1 MIVIDFNTNAH
12 NFSPLILM
20 HQISSKVGR
29 PGRRTP
35 KIDRLEAEYQQN
47 QERIRQLHRRNR
59 DLAEQMRTVQP
70 ENNSLPIRS
79 IAQRSPMKGRRPKSL
94 ARLVV
99 DSFASAKGDRVERLN
114 RIRIGRYPL
123 VFWLKVA
130 AMMILVAVVCGTL
143 GFMATRLVGL
153 LIGG

>member
-1 MIVIDFNTNAH
+1 
-12 NFSPLILM
+12 M
-20 HQISSKVGR
+20 HQISNKVGKS
-29 PGRRTP
+29 GRRMP

-59 DLAEQMRTVQP
+59 DLAEQMRVFQQ
-70 ENNSLPIRS
+70 ENNSLPVRS
-79 IAQRSPMKGRRPKSL
+79 IAQRSPMKSRRPKSL
-94 ARLVV
+94 ARSVV
-99 DSFASAKGDRVERLN
+99 DQVEHLN

-130 AMMILVAVVCGTL
+130 AMMIVVAVVCGTL
-143 GFMATRLVGL
+143 GFMATRLIGL

>member
-1 MIVIDFNTNAH
+1 
-12 NFSPLILM
+12 M

-29 PGRRTP
+29 SSRRTP

-47 QERIRQLHRRNR
+47 QERIRQIHRRNR
-59 DLAEQMRTVQP
+59 DLAEQMRVFQQ
-70 ENNSLPIRS
+70 ENNSSPVRS
-79 IAQRSPMKGRRPKSL
+79 IAQRSPMKSRRPKSL

-99 DSFASAKGDRVERLN
+99 DRLEHLN
-114 RIRIGRYPL
+114 RIRIGRYSL
-123 VFWLKVA
+123 VFWLKVT
-130 AMMILVAVVCGTL
+130 AMMLFVAVACGTL

>member
-1 MIVIDFNTNAH
+1 
-12 NFSPLILM
+12 M

-29 PGRRTP
+29 PSRRTP

-59 DLAEQMRTVQP
+59 DLAEQMRTVQQ
-70 ENNSLPIRS
+70 ENNSLPVNS
-79 IAQRSPMKGRRPKSL
+79 IAQRSPMKSRRPKSL
-94 ARLVV
+94 ARLIV
-99 DSFASAKGDRVERLN
+99 DRIEHFN
-114 RIRIGRYPL
+114 RIRIGRYSL
-123 VFWLKVA
+123 AFWLKA
-130 AMMILVAVVCGTL
+130 ACMMIMVAVVCGTL

>member
-1 MIVIDFNTNAH
+1 
-12 NFSPLILM
+12 M

-29 PGRRTP
+29 PSRRIP

-59 DLAEQMRTVQP
+59 DLAEQMRTVQQ
-70 ENNSLPIRS
+70 ENNSLPVRS
-79 IAQRSPMKGRRPKSL
+79 IAQRSPMKSRRPKSL
-94 ARLVV
+94 ARLIV
-99 DSFASAKGDRVERLN
+99 DRIEHFN
-114 RIRIGRYPL
+114 RIRICRYSL
-123 VFWLKVA
+123 VFWLKA
-130 AMMILVAVVCGTL
+130 AVMMIVVAVVCGTL

>member
-1 MIVIDFNTNAH
+1 
-12 NFSPLILM
+12 M

-29 PGRRTP
+29 SSRRTP

-59 DLAEQMRTVQP
+59 DLAEQMRIFQQ
-70 ENNSLPIRS
+70 ENNSLPVGS
-79 IAQRSPMKGRRPKSL
+79 IAQRSPVKSRRPKSL
-94 ARLVV
+94 SKLVV
-99 DSFASAKGDRVERLN
+99 DRIEHLN

-123 VFWLKVA
+123 FFWLKVA
-130 AMMILVAVVCGTL
+130 AMMLVVALVCGML

>member
-1 MIVIDFNTNAH
+1 
-12 NFSPLILM
+12 M
-20 HQISSKVGR
+20 HQISTKVSR
-29 PGRRTP
+29 PSHRTP

-59 DLAEQMRTVQP
+59 DLAEQMRVFQQ
-70 ENNSLPIRS
+70 ENNSLPVRS
-79 IAQRSPMKGRRPKSL
+79 IAQRSPMKSRRPKSL
-94 ARLVV
+94 ARLIVE
-99 DSFASAKGDRVERLN
+99 RVEHLN

-123 VFWLKVA
+123 LFWLKVA
-130 AMMILVAVVCGTL
+130 AMMIVVAVVCGTL

>member
-1 MIVIDFNTNAH
+1 
-12 NFSPLILM
+12 M

-29 PGRRTP
+29 PSRRTP

-59 DLAEQMRTVQP
+59 DLAVQMRTVQQ
-70 ENNSLPIRS
+70 EDNSLPIRS
-79 IAQRSPMKGRRPKSL
+79 IAQRSPMKSRRPKSL
-94 ARLVV
+94 ARLLV
-99 DSFASAKGDRVERLN
+99 DQFQQLN
-114 RIRIGRYPL
+114 RIRVGRYSL
-123 VFWLKVA
+123 VFWLKAA
-130 AMMILVAVVCGTL
+130 AMMLLVAVVCGTL

>member
-1 MIVIDFNTNAH
+1 
-12 NFSPLILM
+12 M
-20 HQISSKVGR
+20 HQISNKVGKSS
-29 PGRRTP
+29 RRIP

-59 DLAEQMRTVQP
+59 DLAEQMRTVQQ
-70 ENNSLPIRS
+70 ESNSLPVRS
-79 IAQRSPMKGRRPKSL
+79 IAQRSPMKSRRPKSL

-99 DSFASAKGDRVERLN
+99 DQIEHLN
-114 RIRIGRYPL
+114 RIRVGRYSL
-123 VFWLKVA
+123 FFWAKA
-130 AMMILVAVVCGTL
+130 TAMMLLVAVVCGTL

>member
-1 MIVIDFNTNAH
+1 
-12 NFSPLILM
+12 M
-20 HQISSKVGR
+20 HQISSKVGK
-29 PGRRTP
+29 PSHRTP

-59 DLAEQMRTVQP
+59 DLAGQMRAFQQ
-70 ENNSLPIRS
+70 ENNSLPVRS
-79 IAQRSPMKGRRPKSL
+79 ITQRSPMKSRRPKSL
-94 ARLVV
+94 ARSVV
-99 DSFASAKGDRVERLN
+99 DQVEHLN

-130 AMMILVAVVCGTL
+130 AMMIVVAVVCGTL

>member
-1 MIVIDFNTNAH
+1 
-12 NFSPLILM
+12 M

-29 PGRRTP
+29 PSRQTP

-59 DLAEQMRTVQP
+59 DLAEQMRTVQQ
-70 ENNSLPIRS
+70 ENNSLPVRL
-79 IAQRSPMKGRRPKSL
+79 IAQRSPMKSRRPKSL
-94 ARLVV
+94 ARLIV
-99 DSFASAKGDRVERLN
+99 DRVEHLN
-114 RIRIGRYPL
+114 RIRVGRYSL
-123 VFWLKVA
+123 VFWLKA
-130 AMMILVAVVCGTL
+130 AVMMIVVAVVCGTL

>member
-1 MIVIDFNTNAH
+1 
-12 NFSPLILM
+12 M

-29 PGRRTP
+29 SSRRTP

-59 DLAEQMRTVQP
+59 DLAEQMRIFQQ
-70 ENNSLPIRS
+70 EGNSLPVRS
-79 IAQRSPMKGRRPKSL
+79 IAQRSPVKNRRPKSL

-99 DSFASAKGDRVERLN
+99 ERVEHLN
-114 RIRIGRYPL
+114 RIRIGRYSL

-130 AMMILVAVVCGTL
+130 GMMLVVALVCGML

>member
-1 MIVIDFNTNAH
+1 
-12 NFSPLILM
+12 M

-29 PGRRTP
+29 PSRRTP
-35 KIDRLEAEYQQN
+35 KIDRLEVEYQQN

-59 DLAEQMRTVQP
+59 DLAEQMRTVQQ
-70 ENNSLPIRS
+70 ESNSLPVRS
-79 IAQRSPMKGRRPKSL
+79 IAQRSPMKSRRPKSL

-99 DSFASAKGDRVERLN
+99 DRIEQLN
-114 RIRIGRYPL
+114 RIRLGRYPL
-123 VFWLKVA
+123 TFWLKVTV
-130 AMMILVAVVCGTL
+130 MMMVVAVVCGTI

>member
-1 MIVIDFNTNAH
+1 
-12 NFSPLILM
+12 M

-29 PGRRTP
+29 PSRRTP

-59 DLAEQMRTVQP
+59 DLAEQMRTVQQ
-70 ENNSLPIRS
+70 ESNSLPVRS
-79 IAQRSPMKGRRPKSL
+79 IAQRSPMKSRRPKSL

-99 DSFASAKGDRVERLN
+99 DRVEHLN

-130 AMMILVAVVCGTL
+130 VMMLIVAVVCGTL